1 MTGVS
6 GSRNYFRLLSRDGP
20 LPRILVLLCGSG
32 GTAVFGFVAQFLLAR
47 GLQVGDY
54 GRLAA
59 LLAVVNVLT
68 PLASCGVGWFWLQV
82 YGEEGRFAVRWIVPT
97 LRVTMITAAVASLL
111 LGAYIALS
119 GGGNLGRTTITT
131 MILVPVLLG
140 QCLAESMSA
149 RLQIEERY
157 ILFAGWQ
164 FLTQLGRV
172 LVVLL
177 MLWTARHDL
186 DFVLWGYAIVGAGI
200 AAISMKSVDT
210 MRRGHIRPAG
220 HRNDSPI
227 RTLEGIP
234 SLWGIFR
241 SSISYG
247 LITLFYLLYSQ
258 AIVAIVGVILGH
270 EAAAMYNVAFLI
282 VTALYLIP
290 SVIYTKYLVGKIFRW
305 WVHDR
310 GMFTAVFHVGVITQ
324 LILGLAFMILVMA
337 TAHELVPLL
346 FGSRYSSAVPILL
359 ILAIGIPIR
368 FVGHAYG
375 SAFFSKDNVRRK
387 VRYMA
392 VAAAVAVIFNLL
404 LQPLLGLTGAAV
416 SAVCAEVALLV
427 LYIQGTVRH
436 VADINAASTFRLQTV
451 RESLA
456 YVAAGGVVP

>member
-1 MTGVS
+1 MTELS
-6 GSRNYFRLLSRDGP
+6 GSRNYFRLLAQKGP
-20 LPRILVLLCGSG
+20 LSRVLVLLCGSG

-68 PLASCGVGWFWLQV
+68 PLASCGMGWFWLQV
-82 YGEEGRFAVRWIVPT
+82 YGEEGRFAARWIVPT
-97 LRVTMITAAVASLL
+97 LRVTVTATAVASLF
-111 LGAYIALS
+111 LGAYIAVS
-119 GGGNLGRTTITT
+119 GGGNPGRITVTT
-131 MILVPVLLG
+131 MMLVPVLLG
-140 QCLAESMSA
+140 QCLAESVSA

-157 ILFAGWQ
+157 LLFAVWQ

-172 LVVLL
+172 VVVLL
-177 MLWTARHDL
+177 MLWTAPHDL
-186 DFVLWGYAIVGAGI
+186 GFVLWGYAIVGAAI
-200 AAISMKSVDT
+200 AAISIQSVDA
-210 MRRGHIRPAG
+210 MRRGRIRPAG
-220 HRNDSPI
+220 HRDDSPI
-227 RTLEGIP
+227 RALDEIP

-258 AIVAIVGVILGH
+258 AIVAIVGALLGH

-310 GMFTAVFHVGVITQ
+310 GMFTAVFHIGVITQ
-324 LILGLAFMILVMA
+324 FILGLAFMVLIIA

-346 FGSRYSSAVPILL
+346 FGPRYSSAVPILL
-359 ILAIGIPIR
+359 ILAFGIPIR

-392 VAAAVAVIFNLL
+392 VAAAVAVILNVL
-404 LQPLLGLTGAAV
+404 LQPLLGLAGAAV

-427 LYIQGTVRH
+427 LYIQGTIRH
-436 VADINAASTFRLQTV
+436 VVEINTASTFRLQTV
-451 RESLA
+451 RKSLA
-456 YVAAGGVVP
+456 YVAGGGDVR